1 MESYQKVYEELN
13 KLNISFEIIEHPP
26 AFTSEEADAYIE
38 GKEGVRTKTLLLC
51 NRKKTGF
58 FLIVMD
64 DIKRLDMKSLG
75 MLIGEKG
82 MQFASEEK
90 LMEKMAIRPGAV
102 SIFGLLNNQ
111 AKDIRVYIDK
121 DILSEQ
127 TMTFHPNDNTKTL
140 FLLTEDVCR
149 FINETGYDYT
159 VVNL

>member
-1 MESYQKVYEELN
+1 MELYQKVYEELD

-64 DIKRLDMKSLG
+64 DTKRLDMKRLG
-75 MLIGEKG
+75 LLIGEKG

-90 LMEKMAIRPGAV
+90 LMEKMAIRPGTV

-149 FINETGYDYT
+149 FITETGYDYT